1 MPTTLT
7 PNLDLFRSNKEIT
20 PLDEYNFNE
29 FYWFPKKECMV
40 IVALAIL
47 EQVLQENDEDQKPL
61 FFWYGAITKRPL
73 HMQNAPEELR
83 PIILPEFKGK
93 FSNETE
99 NFTVESLSE
108 EEVGNMPDPEN
119 CAKAAI
125 AWAKEQMKELRYS

>member
-83 PIILPEFKGK
+83 PIILPKQFQEFVRQLKMLM
-93 FSNETE
+93 NTE
-99 NFTVESLSE
+99 IWNRITRKYLFQDVFL
-108 EEVGNMPDPEN
+108 
-119 CAKAAI
+119 KI
-125 AWAKEQMKELRYS
+125 K